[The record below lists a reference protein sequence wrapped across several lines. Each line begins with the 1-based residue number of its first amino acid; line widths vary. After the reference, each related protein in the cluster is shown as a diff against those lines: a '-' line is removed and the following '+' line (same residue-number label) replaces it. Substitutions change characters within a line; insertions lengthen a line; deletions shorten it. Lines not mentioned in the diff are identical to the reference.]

1 MRLRPHATTRTL
13 GKAARVSCEEIVGT
27 GEKEQAIMIMRGLG
41 ACQLAYIEGRRGF
54 EPFVDEK
61 DYSVATSGHHL
72 ASERSSP
79 RGGIAGCEEDPWAGA
94 EAPAPS
100 WIGATRSDPDV
111 GQEGMLSSPSEGRA
125 EAWIDDTSID
135 LASSVDCDVDSASL
149 ADAHGDP
156 PRIDDTGAHRTERL
170 CCSGWELQQQRRLRQ
185 L

>member
-1 MRLRPHATTRTL
+1 M
-13 GKAARVSCEEIVGT
+13 EEISVAVPAG
-27 GEKEQAIMIMRGLG
+27 AAGLG

-156 PRIDDTGAHRTERL
+156 PRIDDTVREEGGGFNQT
-170 CCSGWELQQQRRLRQ
+170 SGWQKPGGGLFLDIVR
-185 L
+185 